1 MKGLVSSRMNNT
13 VKNSIRHLVC
23 KAYDAFAQNKIDISV
38 ISLPGSSWEFEKYV
52 VNHKDYSNTFT
63 KNGYGLEMSLF
74 ECNSSEYQSNLR
86 PVATIFPHNKTS
98 AYILSCPNVTYH
110 NLYLN
115 SDSVNKLKSKNIFAW
130 FDFCGNPTAQNL
142 DLINAAKGKTV
153 TFVFTFNTHWRS
165 VSNLN
170 PEILEVANQYNK
182 GYAIQCYLLRLAIDL
197 GLSLIWSFEYV
208 SNTNPMMTVCV
219 SNDANV
225 ITNRSLQVKDF
236 ITHHKKEKTITKDK
250 TQKVINKRDLLN
262 VYIDLKERLDDNTI
276 CQKHGISTGTLAAC
290 KAWMTMWKQW

>member
-1 MKGLVSSRMNNT
+1 VSSRMNNT

-142 DLINAAKGKTV
+142 DLINTAKGKTV

-219 SNDANV
+219 SNDVNV
-225 ITNRSLQVKDF
+225 VTNRSLQVKDF

>member
-74 ECNSSEYQSNLR
+74 ECNISEYQSNLR

-142 DLINAAKGKTV
+142 DLINTAKGKTV

-219 SNDANV
+219 SNDVNV
-225 ITNRSLQVKDF
+225 VTNRSLQVKDF

>member
-142 DLINAAKGKTV
+142 DLINTAKGKTV

>member
-142 DLINAAKGKTV
+142 DLINTAKGKTV

-182 GYAIQCYLLRLAIDL
+182 GYAIQRYLLRLAIDL

-219 SNDANV
+219 SNDVNV
-225 ITNRSLQVKDF
+225 MTNRSLQVKDF

-262 VYIDLKERLDDNTI
+262 VYIDLKDRLDDNTI

>member
-1 MKGLVSSRMNNT
+1 MNNT

-142 DLINAAKGKTV
+142 DLINTAKGKTV

-219 SNDANV
+219 SNDVNV
-225 ITNRSLQVKDF
+225 MTNRSLQVKDF

>member
-142 DLINAAKGKTV
+142 DLINTAKGKTV

-219 SNDANV
+219 SNDVNV
-225 ITNRSLQVKDF
+225 MTNRSLQVKDF
-236 ITHHKKEKTITKDK
+236 ITHHKKENTITKDK

-262 VYIDLKERLDDNTI
+262 VYIDLKDRVDDNTI

>member
-1 MKGLVSSRMNNT
+1 MNNT

-142 DLINAAKGKTV
+142 DLINTAKGKTV

-219 SNDANV
+219 SNDVNV
-225 ITNRSLQVKDF
+225 VTNRSLQVKDF

>member
-142 DLINAAKGKTV
+142 DLINTAKGKTV

-219 SNDANV
+219 SNDVNV
-225 ITNRSLQVKDF
+225 MTNRSLQVKDF

-262 VYIDLKERLDDNTI
+262 VYIDLKDRVDDNTI

>member
-1 MKGLVSSRMNNT
+1 MNNT

-142 DLINAAKGKTV
+142 DLINTAKGKTV

-165 VSNLN
+165 VSNLS
-170 PEILEVANQYNK
+170 PEIIEVANQYNK

-208 SNTNPMMTVCV
+208 SHNNPMMTVCV
-219 SNDANV
+219 SNDVNV

-262 VYIDLKERLDDNTI
+262 VYCDLKDRVDDNTI

>member
-1 MKGLVSSRMNNT
+1 MNNT

-142 DLINAAKGKTV
+142 DLINTAKGKTV

-219 SNDANV
+219 SNDVNV
-225 ITNRSLQVKDF
+225 MTNRSLQVKDF

-262 VYIDLKERLDDNTI
+262 VYIDLKDRVDDNTI

>member
-142 DLINAAKGKTV
+142 DLINTAKGKTV

-219 SNDANV
+219 SNDVNV
-225 ITNRSLQVKDF
+225 MTNRSLQVKDF

-262 VYIDLKERLDDNTI
+262 VYIDLKDRLDDNTI

>member
-1 MKGLVSSRMNNT
+1 MNNT

-52 VNHKDYSNTFT
+52 VNHRDYCNTFT

-142 DLINAAKGKTV
+142 DLINTAKGKTV

-219 SNDANV
+219 SNDVNV
-225 ITNRSLQVKDF
+225 VTNRSLQVKDF

>member
-74 ECNSSEYQSNLR
+74 ECDSREYQSNLR

-142 DLINAAKGKTV
+142 DLINTAKGKTV

-219 SNDANV
+219 SNDVNV
-225 ITNRSLQVKDF
+225 MTNRSLQIKDF

-262 VYIDLKERLDDNTI
+262 VYIDLKDRVDDNTI

>member
-1 MKGLVSSRMNNT
+1 MNNT

-98 AYILSCPNVTYH
+98 AYILSCPNVNYH

-142 DLINAAKGKTV
+142 DLINTAKGKTV

-219 SNDANV
+219 SNDVNV
-225 ITNRSLQVKDF
+225 MTNRSLQVKDF

-262 VYIDLKERLDDNTI
+262 VYIDLKDRVDDNTI

>member
-142 DLINAAKGKTV
+142 DLINTAKGKTV

-219 SNDANV
+219 SNDVNV
-225 ITNRSLQVKDF
+225 VTNRSLQVKDF

-262 VYIDLKERLDDNTI
+262 VYCDLKDRVDDNTI

>member
-1 MKGLVSSRMNNT
+1 MNNT

-142 DLINAAKGKTV
+142 DLINTAKGKTV

-219 SNDANV
+219 SNDVNV
-225 ITNRSLQVKDF
+225 MTNRSLQVKDF

-262 VYIDLKERLDDNTI
+262 VYIDLKDRLDDNTI

>member
-1 MKGLVSSRMNNT
+1 MNNT

-23 KAYDAFAQNKIDISV
+23 KAYDAFAQNKTDIAV
-38 ISLPGSSWEFEKYV
+38 TSLPGSSWEFEKYV

-142 DLINAAKGKTV
+142 DLINTAKGKTV

-219 SNDANV
+219 SNDVNV
-225 ITNRSLQVKDF
+225 VTNRSLQVKDF

>member
-1 MKGLVSSRMNNT
+1 VSSRMNNT

-52 VNHKDYSNTFT
+52 VNHRDYSNTFT

-74 ECNSSEYQSNLR
+74 ECDSSEYQSNLR

-98 AYILSCPNVTYH
+98 AYILSCSNITYR
-110 NLYLN
+110 NEYIN
-115 SDSVNKLKSKNIFAW
+115 ADSVNKLKSKNIFAW

-142 DLINAAKGKTV
+142 DLINTAKGKTV

-208 SNTNPMMTVCV
+208 SNNNPMMTICV
-219 SNDANV
+219 SNDINV

-236 ITHHKKEKTITKDK
+236 ITHEKKDNKVTTNKTKL
-250 TQKVINKRDLLN
+250 VLNKRELSA
-262 VYIDLKERLDDNTI
+262 VYADLKERISDSEI
-276 CQKHGISTGTLAAC
+276 CDKHNISTGTLAAC
-290 KAWMTMWKQW
+290 KAWMTMWKAW

>member
-1 MKGLVSSRMNNT
+1 MNNT

-52 VNHKDYSNTFT
+52 VNHRDYSNTFT

-74 ECNSSEYQSNLR
+74 ECDSSEYQSNLR

-142 DLINAAKGKTV
+142 DLINTAKGKTV

-219 SNDANV
+219 SNDVNV
-225 ITNRSLQVKDF
+225 VTNRSLQVKDF

>member
-142 DLINAAKGKTV
+142 DLINTAKGKTV

-219 SNDANV
+219 SNDVNV
-225 ITNRSLQVKDF
+225 VTNRSLQVKDF

>member
-142 DLINAAKGKTV
+142 DLINTAKGKTV

-219 SNDANV
+219 SNDVNV
-225 ITNRSLQVKDF
+225 MTNRSLQVKDF

-262 VYIDLKERLDDNTI
+262 VYCDLKDRVDDNTI

>member
-1 MKGLVSSRMNNT
+1 MSSRMNNT

-142 DLINAAKGKTV
+142 DLINTAKGKTV

-219 SNDANV
+219 SNDVNV
-225 ITNRSLQVKDF
+225 MTNRSLQVKDF

-262 VYIDLKERLDDNTI
+262 VYIDLKDRLDDNTI

>member
-1 MKGLVSSRMNNT
+1 MNNT

-142 DLINAAKGKTV
+142 DLINTAKGKTV

-219 SNDANV
+219 SNDVNV
-225 ITNRSLQVKDF
+225 VTNRSLQVKDF
-236 ITHHKKEKTITKDK
+236 ITHHKKEKTVTKDK

>member
-1 MKGLVSSRMNNT
+1 MNNT

-130 FDFCGNPTAQNL
+130 IDFCGNPTAQNL
-142 DLINAAKGKTV
+142 DLINTAKGKTV

-219 SNDANV
+219 SNDVNV
-225 ITNRSLQVKDF
+225 MTNRSLQVKDF

-262 VYIDLKERLDDNTI
+262 VYCDLKDRVDDNTI

>member
-142 DLINAAKGKTV
+142 DLINTAKGKTV

-219 SNDANV
+219 SNDVNV
-225 ITNRSLQVKDF
+225 MTNRSLQVKDF

>member
-1 MKGLVSSRMNNT
+1 VSSRMNNT

-142 DLINAAKGKTV
+142 DLINTAKGKTV

-219 SNDANV
+219 SNDVNV
-225 ITNRSLQVKDF
+225 MTNRSLQVKDF

-262 VYIDLKERLDDNTI
+262 VYIDLKDRLDDNTI